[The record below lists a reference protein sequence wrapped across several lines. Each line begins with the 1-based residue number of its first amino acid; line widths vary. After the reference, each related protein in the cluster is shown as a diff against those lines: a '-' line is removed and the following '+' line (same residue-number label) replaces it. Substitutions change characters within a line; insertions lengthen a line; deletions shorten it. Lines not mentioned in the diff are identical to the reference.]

1 MKAYLLNEAGKAEN
15 LTLADVSIPAIQ
27 ANEVLIRV
35 KSISIN
41 PVDVKA
47 RRNDGVLS
55 WIYQNRRPVIL
66 GWDIAGLVETVG
78 EHVTE
83 FKPGDAVFGM
93 VNFIGSGN
101 AYAEYVAAPASQLAI
116 KPENISFAEAA
127 GATLAAL
134 TAHQALT
141 IAGVKAGHNVLI
153 HGASGGV
160 GHYAVQMAK
169 VLGATVT
176 GTSSAQNKDFVLAL
190 GADKHIDYSS
200 SEMLAVSSV
209 FDFALDPAQGE
220 TLLRTIDAVK
230 PGGKIITIPS
240 GNIDE
245 QTAKK
250 AADKNIDLSFMLV
263 ASNGNDM
270 KAIARLMAEGKLKT
284 HIEQTFPFSQMA
296 AAHSRLE
303 AGKVRGKIIVD
314 L

>member
-1 MKAYLLNEAGKAEN
+1 MKAYLLNEAGKPEN
-15 LTLADVSIPAIQ
+15 LTLTDVSIPSLQ
-27 ANEVLIRV
+27 QNEVLIRV
-35 KSISIN
+35 KAISIN

-55 WIYQNRRPVIL
+55 WIYQDRRPVIL
-66 GWDIAGLVETVG
+66 GWDIAGIVESVG
-78 EHVTE
+78 ENVTD
-83 FKPGDAVFGM
+83 FKTGDAVFGM

-101 AYAEYVAAPASQLAI
+101 AYAEYVAAPASQLAL
-116 KPENISFAEAA
+116 KPAKISFAEAA

-134 TAHQALT
+134 TAHQAFH

-160 GHYAVQMAK
+160 GHYAVQLAK
-169 VLGATVT
+169 ALGAAVT
-176 GTSSAQNKDFVLAL
+176 GTSSAQNKDFVLSL

-200 SEMLAVSSV
+200 SEMLTVSNEY
-209 FDFALDPAQGE
+209 DFAIDPAQGE
-220 TLLRTIDAVK
+220 TLLRTIDMVK

-245 QTAKK
+245 TIAAK
-250 AADKNIDLSFMLV
+250 AAAKNIDLSFILV

-270 KAIARLMAEGKLKT
+270 QALARLLTEGKLKT
-284 HIEQTFPFSQMA
+284 HIEQTFPFSEMA
-296 AAHSRLE
+296 AAHTRLE
-303 AGKVRGKIIVD
+303 AGKVRGKVIVE